1 MEPVWTA
8 SSDPEDAIWEAL
20 RQVMTE
26 GALLRRT
33 YLASSGVTFG
43 QYVVL
48 QRVRSDPTVR
58 SSQLA
63 RELGVSRPTMS
74 ILLRALQRKGWV
86 TRTVAP
92 HDRRSQI
99 VGLTPKAD
107 KVLSGVDRA
116 SRRAGRSVV
125 RRSPAARDPKVV
137 GALREIAAALRR
149 EREAAP
155 RRSQVSPRRSR

>member
-1 MEPVWTA
+1 MDPGWTT

-33 YLASSGVTFG
+33 YLATSGVTFG

-48 QRVRSDPTVR
+48 QKVRTDPTVR
-58 SSQLA
+58 SSELA

-74 ILLRALQRKGWV
+74 ILLRGMQRKGWV

-92 HDRRSQI
+92 HDRRGQV
-99 VGLTPKAD
+99 VGLTPRAER
-107 KVLSGVDRA
+107 VLAGVDRA

-125 RRSPAARDPKVV
+125 RRSPGARDPKVV
-137 GALREIAAALRR
+137 GALREIASALRH

-155 RRSQVSPRRSR
+155 RRPGATRRRTR